1 VYTLITAANSA
12 EAYKLKNKLNLK
24 DVILG
29 DYLELPAFMLASG
42 NIIKLPNPDS
52 IAYAHE
58 MLTLC
63 LDKSIDTIYPLR
75 DNELTLLIQAELLFN
90 EYGIK
95 VMKQTNKQ
103 MNQ

>member
-1 VYTLITAANSA
+1 MYTLITAANSA
-12 EAYKLKNKLNLK
+12 EAHKLKNKLNLK

-42 NIIKLPNPDS
+42 NIIKLPNPNS

-63 LDKSIDTIYPLR
+63 LDKDINSIYPLR
-75 DNELTLLIQAELLFN
+75 DEEKGLLKESEQLLK

-95 VMKQTNKQ
+95 VVSNSGHEL
-103 MNQ
+103 

>member
-1 VYTLITAANSA
+1 VYTLITAASSA
-12 EAYKLKNKLNLK
+12 EAHKLKNKLNLT

-63 LDKSIDTIYPLR
+63 LDKNINAVYPLR
-75 DNELTLLIQAELLFN
+75 DKEKGILKEAEQLLE

-95 VMKQTNKQ
+95 VISNSDHEL
-103 MNQ
+103 

>member
-42 NIIKLPNPDS
+42 NIIKLPNPES

-63 LDKSIDTIYPLR
+63 LDKNINAIYPLR
-75 DNELTLLIQAELLFN
+75 ENEKVLLKGLEQLLK
-90 EYGIK
+90 EYGIEI
-95 VMKQTNKQ
+95 VSNSGHEL
-103 MNQ
+103 